1 VFSSGQFLVE
11 MLEVAFHTHST
22 MTWSLWCAEDP
33 TGLPVEQSAGGGGG
47 WQHGKKVSTD
57 GIGKKVFRGCFL
69 KALAL
74 PREGRVPFLGGHVA
88 WGLGALRKG

>member
-1 VFSSGQFLVE
+1 MVLV
-11 MLEVAFHTHST
+11 VCRRSHWATCRAVS
-22 MTWSLWCAEDP
+22 W
-33 TGLPVEQSAGGGGG
+33 GGGGG